1 MHIKLM
7 PSQREY
13 LNKILELEDKN
24 YRRENII
31 LFGGSQTGKTELVRC
46 LSKENKKYI
55 YKNFT
60 KEYLENFVSNKRL
73 QTIEFPDLQQFLRKT
88 FIESEKNNKIVILD
102 EIDSVISIITE
113 NDKQKLLVLYKQFLT
128 MDQSIK
134 YIFITSIF
142 DQNIIEKLIAR
153 FNERVLIMP
162 FCKKDKEFIVKTYF
176 NNINLFELEKIT
188 NLRQMFNRNG

>member
-31 LFGGSQTGKTELVRC
+31 LFGGSQTGKTELVRY
-46 LSKENKKYI
+46 LSKKNKKYT
-55 YKNFT
+55 YKNFS

-88 FIESEKNNKIVILD
+88 FIENEKNNEIVILD

-142 DQNIIEKLIAR
+142 DQRIVEKLIAR
-153 FNERVLIMP
+153 FNERVLTMP
-162 FCKKDKEFIVKTYF
+162 FCKEDKEFIVKTYF

-188 NLRQMFNRNG
+188 NLRQIFN

>member
-1 MHIKLM
+1 M

-31 LFGGSQTGKTELVRC
+31 LFGSSQTGKTELVRY
-46 LSKENKKYI
+46 LSKENKKYT

-73 QTIEFPDLQQFLRKT
+73 KTIEFPDLQQFLRKT
-88 FIESEKNNKIVILD
+88 FIENEKNNEIVILD

-134 YIFITSIF
+134 YIFITSSF
-142 DQNIIEKLIAR
+142 DQSIVEKLIAR

-162 FCKKDKEFIVKTYF
+162 FCKEDKEFIVKTYF

-188 NLRQMFNRNG
+188 NLRQMFN

>member
-31 LFGGSQTGKTELVRC
+31 LFGGSQTGKTELVRY
-46 LSKENKKYI
+46 LSKENKKYT

-60 KEYLENFVSNKRL
+60 KEYLKKFVSNKRL